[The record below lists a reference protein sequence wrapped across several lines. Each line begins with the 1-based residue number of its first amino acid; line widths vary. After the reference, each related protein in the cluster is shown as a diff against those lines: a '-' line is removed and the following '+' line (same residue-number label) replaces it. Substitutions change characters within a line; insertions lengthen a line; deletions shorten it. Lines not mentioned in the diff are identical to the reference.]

1 MSVFVDT
8 LHVGLLLCSV
18 FLCCFGVIPL
28 ILMGIDVL
36 HSMNYFQMEVVLT
49 VSGGET

>member
-1 MSVFVDT
+1 M
-8 LHVGLLLCSV
+8 LCISCFRQV
-18 FLCCFGVIPL
+18 NDVLCCFGVIPL